1 MDKPVLR
8 LFGKWLAT
16 LPLAVIFLWA
26 LPPFFRGIQSI
37 GSFVPLIFSAGT
49 LLFLWNRPLR
59 EKIRGRR
66 WSRNL
71 WRIALVLYFAGIAC
85 FGVLLCMLLGAGTN
99 RPGEEDRTVVVL
111 GCQVRGETP
120 SLMLEKR
127 LQAAYAY
134 LEAHPDAPCVVSG
147 GQGPG
152 EAISEA
158 EAMYR
163 WLVERGIE
171 PGRIYLES
179 ASTSTAEN
187 LRYSA
192 AVIREEG
199 LPTDVAVATD
209 GFHQWRGAYYAAENG
224 LSAAALP
231 AKTPWYLL
239 ECYYVREVLAAAK
252 TLLLG

>member
-8 LFGKWLAT
+8 LTGKWLAT
-16 LPLAVIFLWA
+16 LLLAVIFLWA

-71 WRIALVLYFAGIAC
+71 WRIALVLYFAGISC

-127 LQAAYAY
+127 LQVAYAY

-152 EAISEA
+152 EDISEA

-199 LPTDVAVATD
+199 LPISGGGAATRRKTIFQPPPCRLKRPGTYWNAITSERCWPRPRPSCWD
-209 GFHQWRGAYYAAENG
+209 RGW
-224 LSAAALP
+224 
-231 AKTPWYLL
+231 KT
-239 ECYYVREVLAAAK
+239 CRC
-252 TLLLG
+252 